1 LEGLGVLKMDNSFK
15 GLYKEKKILVTGH
28 TGFKGSW
35 LCIWLRELGAEII
48 GYSLEPPSIP
58 NNFEACN
65 LESKME
71 HIHGDVKD
79 LNHLLEVCK
88 KYQPDIVF
96 HLAAQPLVRVSYDEP
111 KLTFDTNVGG
121 TVNVLEAVRLT
132 PSVKAFINITS
143 DKCYKNREWVWGY
156 REEDPMGGHDPYSAS
171 KGCAEL
177 VFTAYQRSFFNIK
190 SSGKKK
196 IGVASVRAGNAIGGG
211 DWGLDRIIPDCIKAM
226 TKNEP
231 VGIRNPR
238 AIRPWQ
244 HVLEPLS
251 GYLWLGAM
259 QLEDPI
265 RYSGG
270 WNFGPQNEATRT
282 VQEVVEAFIK
292 LWGNGAW
299 KDISKSE
306 ANPVHEATFLK
317 LCCDKAHAYLNWKTC
332 LTLKETLELTA
343 YWYKE
348 YYHSN
353 PPPDMY
359 GKCVDQIMEYTQV
372 AQKHNLVW
380 AEG

>member
-1 LEGLGVLKMDNSFK
+1 MDNSFK
-15 GLYKEKKILVTGH
+15 GLYKNKKVLVTGH

-35 LCIWLRELGAEII
+35 LCIWLREVGADVI

-58 NNFEACN
+58 SNFEACN
-65 LESKME
+65 LKSKIK
-71 HIHGDVKD
+71 HIYGDVRN
-79 LNHLLEVCK
+79 LGHLLEVFK
-88 KYQPDIVF
+88 QYQPEMVF
-96 HLAAQPLVRVSYDEP
+96 HLAAQPLVRLSYDEP

-132 PSVKAFINITS
+132 PSVRVFINVTS
-143 DKCYKNREWVWGY
+143 DKCYENREWVWGY
-156 REEDPMGGHDPYSAS
+156 REEYPMGGHDPYSAS

-177 VFTAYQRSFFNIK
+177 VFAAYQRSFFNNK
-190 SSGKKK
+190 FSGERK

-211 DWGLDRIIPDCIKAM
+211 DWGLDRIIPDCIKAL

-231 VGIRNPR
+231 IGIRNPG

-244 HVLEPLS
+244 YVLELLS

-259 QLEDPI
+259 LLEDPI
-265 RYSGG
+265 RYSSA

-292 LWGNGAW
+292 LWGSGIW
-299 KDISKSE
+299 KDISMSKAS
-306 ANPVHEATFLK
+306 PVHEATFLK
-317 LCCDKAHAYLNWKTC
+317 LCCDKAHAYLKWITC
-332 LTLKETLELTA
+332 LTLKEALELTVH
-343 YWYKE
+343 WYKE

-359 GKCVDQIMEYTQV
+359 DRCVAQIHEYTLS
-372 AQKHNLVW
+372 AQRQDLVW
-380 AEG
+380 AKG

>member
-1 LEGLGVLKMDNSFK
+1 MDNSFK
-15 GLYKEKKILVTGH
+15 GLYKNKKVLVTGH

-35 LCIWLRELGAEII
+35 LCIWLREVGADVI

-58 NNFEACN
+58 SNFEACN
-65 LESKME
+65 LKSKIK
-71 HIHGDVKD
+71 HIYGDVRN
-79 LNHLLEVCK
+79 LGHLLEVFK
-88 KYQPDIVF
+88 QYQPEMVF
-96 HLAAQPLVRVSYDEP
+96 HLAAQPLVRLSYDEP

-132 PSVKAFINITS
+132 PSVRVFINVTS
-143 DKCYKNREWVWGY
+143 DKCYENREWVWGY
-156 REEDPMGGHDPYSAS
+156 REEYPMGGHDPYSAS

-177 VFTAYQRSFFNIK
+177 VFAAYQRSFFNNK
-190 SSGKKK
+190 FSGERK

-211 DWGLDRIIPDCIKAM
+211 DWGLDRIIPDCIKAL

-231 VGIRNPR
+231 IGIRNPG

-244 HVLEPLS
+244 YVLELLS

-259 QLEDPI
+259 LLEYPI
-265 RYSGG
+265 RYSSA

-292 LWGNGAW
+292 LWGSGIW
-299 KDISKSE
+299 KDISMSKAS
-306 ANPVHEATFLK
+306 PVHEATFLK
-317 LCCDKAHAYLNWKTC
+317 LCCDKAHAYLKWITC
-332 LTLKETLELTA
+332 LTLKEALELTVH
-343 YWYKE
+343 WYKE

-359 GKCVDQIMEYTQV
+359 DRCVAQIHEYTLS
-372 AQKHNLVW
+372 AQRQDLVW
-380 AEG
+380 AKG